1 MEPGIKF
8 AVILVKEFGYDEV
21 ELIIYSSASGG
32 LAGDSKVPTFEDL
45 PFNPRTFNP
54 VNSF

>member
-8 AVILVKEFGYDEV
+8 AVIFFKEFGYDGV